1 MEATAKGRFQKIS
14 VRKAR
19 VIVNL
24 IRGRNAAEALEMLR
38 FTRKAAA
45 PIVFKLLDS
54 AISNA
59 RAKDPNLDLD
69 TLRVSEVFADKA
81 TERQL
86 EKGREQIR
94 DRLTQ
99 LAPIFL
105 KNKYMLGDDFSML
118 DVAIAPLLWRL
129 DYYGIDLSKNA
140 APLLKYAERIFSRPA
155 YIEALTPSEKV
166 MRK

>member
-1 MEATAKGRFQKIS
+1 MEAIAKARFQKIS

-59 RAKDPNLDLD
+59 RAQNQALDLD
-69 TLRVSEVFADKA
+69 TLKVTTTFSDKA
-81 TERQL
+81 PDRFMRRWRTRAQ
-86 EKGREQIR
+86 GRA
-94 DRLTQ
+94 T
-99 LAPIFL
+99 
-105 KNKYMLGDDFSML
+105 
-118 DVAIAPLLWRL
+118 
-129 DYYGIDLSKNA
+129 
-140 APLLKYAERIFSRPA
+140 RITNGMSH
-155 YIEALTPSEKV
+155 ITIV
-166 MRK
+166 VGN